1 LGEKLVYELEVLL
14 GYQRILDPRGSQT
27 FEGGRTNEWFMVCV
41 GHGVENRFVMA
52 HDETNG

>member
-27 FEGGRTNEWFMVCV
+27 FEGGRTSEWFMVCV

>member
-27 FEGGRTNEWFMVCV
+27 LEGGRIKINKELYEGGGGRC
-41 GHGVENRFVMA
+41 A
-52 HDETNG
+52 L